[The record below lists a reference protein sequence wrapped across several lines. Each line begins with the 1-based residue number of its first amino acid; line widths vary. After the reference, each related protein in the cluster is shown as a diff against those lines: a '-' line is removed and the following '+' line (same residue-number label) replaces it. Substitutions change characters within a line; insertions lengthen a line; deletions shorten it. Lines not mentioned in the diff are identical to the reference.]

1 MAGRKSRRSVD
12 GVILLNK
19 PLRLSSQQAVSR
31 VRGLFNAV
39 KAGHTGTLDPAAD
52 GLLPVCLGEAT
63 KFTQLLLDAD
73 KSYSARVMMGVTT
86 TTGDAEGEVLARKP
100 PVQDRAQVERV
111 VAQFT
116 GDIQQVPPMYSA
128 LKHQG
133 KPLYE
138 YARAGIDIPRESRNI
153 SIYELQVLV
162 FEENY
167 FDIHV
172 RCSKGTYI
180 RTLAVDIGEALGCG
194 ASLGGL
200 TRTGIGA
207 FKLNDARVQTLPVL
221 EALTLE
227 GRDASVLPVDLL
239 AGNLPELALDE
250 ALTARV
256 MAGQRLPRLTY
267 GSAPV
272 AGLVRLYGPPRRF
285 LGVAEVD
292 GEGRVAPKRLLA
304 SAEPNAA

>member
-1 MAGRKSRRSVD
+1 MAGRKSRRLVD

-19 PLRLSSQQAVSR
+19 PLGLSSQQAVSR
-31 VRGLFNAV
+31 VRGLFNAA

-73 KSYSARVMMGVTT
+73 KSYRARVVMGVTT
-86 TTGDAEGEVLARKP
+86 TTGDAEGEVLVRKP
-100 PVQDRAQVERV
+100 PVKDRARVEQVA
-111 VAQFT
+111 AQFT
-116 GDIQQVPPMYSA
+116 GNIQQVPPMYSA

-138 YARAGIDIPRESRNI
+138 YARAGLELHREARNV
-153 SIYELQVLV
+153 SIYELQVIV

-167 FDIHV
+167 FDIQV

-194 ASLGGL
+194 ASLSAL
-200 TRTGIGA
+200 TRTGIGD
-207 FKLNDARVQTLPVL
+207 FKMDDARVQTFPVL
-221 EALTLE
+221 EGLPLE
-227 GRDASVLPVDLL
+227 ARDACLLPVDLL
-239 AGNLPELALDE
+239 AGNLPQLVLDKALA
-250 ALTARV
+250 ARIL
-256 MAGQRLPRLTY
+256 AGQRLPRLT
-267 GSAPV
+267 SPAM
-272 AGLVRLYGPPRRF
+272 AGLVRLYGPQQRF

-304 SAEPNAA
+304 SGGLGST